1 MAGIYIHI
9 PYCKQACYYCNFHF
23 STNTKSSPE
32 MLQAILQEIEMRKH
46 ELNNQ
51 SIQTI
56 YFGGG
61 TPGIL
66 PSDDIKKIMHAIED
80 NFIVEKNIETTLE
93 VNPDDMHP
101 QKLKAYLEMGI
112 NRLSVGTQSFF
123 EEDLQYMNRSHD
135 AKAAAR
141 CVQEAQDAGFNNIS
155 VDLIYG
161 FPLLTNE
168 KWKQNINTALALQI
182 THLSCYAMTVEVRTA
197 LEKMIR
203 TEKLPPINHAQS
215 AEQFEWLMHAIEDAG
230 WEHYEIS
237 NFAKPNHRAVH
248 NTNYWLG
255 KHYLGIGPSAH
266 SFDGSSRSWNIV
278 NNALFIKSIEE
289 HILPSEKE
297 ILTLHQQINEYIMT
311 SLRMSDGMQLQ
322 KIKPNVTTEEWQ
334 LFCEELEKNNALLN
348 IPSNYQTKEGAII
361 TLNNK
366 GKLYA
371 DRIAGDL
378 FVG

>member
-1 MAGIYIHI
+1 
-9 PYCKQACYYCNFHF
+9 
-23 STNTKSSPE
+23 

-101 QKLKAYLEMGI
+101 QKLKAYLDMGI

-141 CVQEAQDAGFNNIS
+141 CVQEAQDTGFNNIS

-182 THLSCYAMTVEVRTA
+182 THLSCYAMTVEARTA

-322 KIKPNVTTEEWQ
+322 KIKPKVIISGPEDGRQPTTKPVIPIAAKTTIFNTPSPKVRPNTTADLEIGRD
-334 LFCEELEKNNALLN
+334 LKRSINPFCISADNPTAVEASVKATVCTN
-348 IPSNYQTKEGAII
+348 IPGISNCT
-361 TLNNK
+361 
-366 GKLYA
+366 
-371 DRIAGDL
+371 
-378 FVG
+378 

>member
-1 MAGIYIHI
+1 
-9 PYCKQACYYCNFHF
+9 
-23 STNTKSSPE
+23 
-32 MLQAILQEIEMRKH
+32 
-46 ELNNQ
+46 
-51 SIQTI
+51 
-56 YFGGG
+56 
-61 TPGIL
+61 
-66 PSDDIKKIMHAIED
+66 
-80 NFIVEKNIETTLE
+80 
-93 VNPDDMHP
+93 
-101 QKLKAYLEMGI
+101 MGI

-141 CVQEAQDAGFNNIS
+141 CVQEAHDTGFNNIS

-182 THLSCYAMTVEVRTA
+182 THLSCYAMTVEARTA

-266 SFDGSSRSWNIV
+266 SFDGSSRSWNIA
-278 NNALFIKSIEE
+278 NNALFLKSIVE
-289 HILPSEKE
+289 HKLPSEKE

-334 LFCEELEKNNALLN
+334 LFCEELEKNNVLLN
-348 IPSNYQTKEGAII
+348 IPSNYQTNEGAII